1 MDDQVEEFMAE
12 GYKRFPDD
20 VEPVDDHPAGKIVVN
35 RGDLRYA
42 FLEGALFAAM
52 QQRDQALTRDD
63 IERPHPDERC

>member
-1 MDDQVEEFMAE
+1 MDEQIKKFIDE

-20 VEPVDDHPAGKIVVN
+20 VEPIAEHPAGKIVVN

-52 QQRDQALTRDD
+52 QVKQTA
-63 IERPHPDERC
+63 